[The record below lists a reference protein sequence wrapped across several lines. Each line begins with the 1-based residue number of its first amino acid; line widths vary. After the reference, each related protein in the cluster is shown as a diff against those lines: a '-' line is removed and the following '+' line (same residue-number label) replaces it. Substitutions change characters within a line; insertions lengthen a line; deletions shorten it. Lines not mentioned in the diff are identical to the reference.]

1 MLKVYTTVTG
11 AQYVWN
17 VLCVSSS
24 CISRFSLTHKLF
36 LLLTN
41 VTGTT
46 CNFCICVCMPDCV
59 REITVRSCWDLLPGQ
74 SCVCLYFLTVLH
86 LLQRWKQQHAQWY
99 TFTSKYGNMHRVIIL
114 KLQSENA
121 NHILEQYNNRNK
133 LSTKQNKKY
142 KHETDEYLHELC
154 LEFDS
159 EESCKVYFQSLSGS
173 VKWTAVGKA
182 AKPSGS
188 F

>member
-1 MLKVYTTVTG
+1 MCGMFYVFPLPVSPDFLWHTNFFCCWLMLQELRATSASVSACQIVYVRLQWG
-11 AQYVWN
+11 RAE
-17 VLCVSSS
+17 
-24 CISRFSLTHKLF
+24 
-36 LLLTN
+36 
-41 VTGTT
+41 
-46 CNFCICVCMPDCV
+46 ICYQG
-59 REITVRSCWDLLPGQ
+59 RA
-74 SCVCLYFLTVLH
+74 VCLYFLTVLH